1 MDITRIKS
9 ILGIEDD
16 HIDGQINAIASVTQE
31 RLSFLLGGVA
41 EIPKDMAYIADE
53 VTIRRFN
60 RIGSEGLSSHSVEG
74 EAMTWDDDDFA
85 PYMAD
90 IERYLAS
97 DDNAHRNG
105 RGVVR
110 FI

>member
-16 HIDGQINAIASVTQE
+16 HIDGQITAIASVTQE

-41 EIPKDMAYIADE
+41 EIPIEMGYIADE

-60 RIGSEGLSSHSVEG
+60 RIGSEGLSSHRVEG
-74 EAMTWDDDDFA
+74 ETMEWSDDDFA

-90 IERYLAS
+90 IKRYLLSSGSAR
-97 DDNAHRNG
+97 RNG

-110 FI
+110 FL

>member
-16 HIDGQINAIASVTQE
+16 HIDGQITAIASVTQE

-41 EIPKDMAYIADE
+41 EIPIEMGYIADE

-60 RIGSEGLSSHSVEG
+60 RIGSEGLSSHRVEG
-74 EAMTWDDDDFA
+74 ETMEWSDDDFA
-85 PYMAD
+85 PFMGD
-90 IERYLAS
+90 IKRYLLSS
-97 DDNAHRNG
+97 DNTKRNG
-105 RGVVR
+105 RGGVR
-110 FI
+110 FL